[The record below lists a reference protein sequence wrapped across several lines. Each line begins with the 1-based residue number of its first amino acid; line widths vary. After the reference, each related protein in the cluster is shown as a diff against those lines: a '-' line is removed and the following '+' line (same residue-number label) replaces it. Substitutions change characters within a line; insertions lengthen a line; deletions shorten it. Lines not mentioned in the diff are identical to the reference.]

1 MQYNDEFYQPPY
13 SPAPST
19 FPAPTRTPPP
29 VAGEPPNLVTA
40 IFNAVIQNNVGL
52 VSSILSE
59 KRFNPDNLRNR
70 DGKTPLM
77 VAACENYNDGESA
90 LYQAAA
96 SGSTEVVEIL
106 IVAHANVELGNKET
120 ITPIMIAAYNGH
132 ADICRI
138 LLDYGRA
145 NINYQDKFRKTA
157 LMLACYAGRFEAA
170 EVLLDRSAD
179 VNLLDQYGWTSLMIA
194 AYAGHVEICHLLLH
208 HNADKNIAAK
218 DKTAVILARDVGHHS
233 VANLIENYVP
243 GTKPPVRSV
252 RSRQI
257 PNHDQYSN
265 VGGRDTPH
273 YARQIQSHRQ
283 RHQNQSIQLDEQNP
297 YASKGIMMPLV
308 HEQSRRTIQPK
319 NANRRSK
326 YYSLAGPGIDD
337 PNPAPFTAPHLKQDM
352 APRKDNSSWVIF
364 SLITTSCF
372 CNPCLSTIGRMKD
385 PNVRQAWR
393 EKVALCIIIL
403 IISGFMGFLAFGL
416 ATIACQKKE
425 PLLPENIL
433 RDFGP
438 DQPNA
443 KAHIVRGRLYNT
455 GVYFLSGSHRPIA
468 PFSDEQ
474 LNDIIVKLF
483 GKDISGFFPPNNLL
497 IGCAYTPKD
506 NGTICSQGL
515 SDPRYHCHTSSKSL
529 LTLKEL
535 DMNQFVGYSWDN
547 VTDGDRQMFVYKENV
562 YDITDYLNLTPDQ
575 QWLGDSSTTEWLR
588 SLVHKDA
595 TKDVLRTQQNQ
606 NFAKCFDHFLVGEID
621 GTTIGC
627 VATNVILIVMTVV
640 FTTITLIK
648 FTSAVA
654 FSWFLSSQLG
664 KISKKPKL
672 ESDITNII
680 LLVTCYSEGEG
691 SMRTTIDSLAASDYP
706 DDHKLLFVIADG
718 DVTGS
723 ENDRSTPQICK
734 DLLTPLD
741 GSPEPEPKSYL
752 AIGDG
757 QKQHNMAQ
765 VYIGYYNVSGHK
777 VPMVLVIKCGTPE
790 EKKGAKAGNRG
801 KRDSQLI
808 LMQWLSHIIFNERM
822 TPLEF
827 ELFEKVRL
835 LTKLT
840 PDRYE
845 MVLMVDADTVV
856 KKDSVK
862 HMIAAMERDPTVMGL
877 CGETKI
883 ANKTASWVTMIQVFE
898 YYISHHLGKAFES
911 IFGGVT
917 CLPGCF
923 CMYRI
928 KAPKDGYSV
937 PILANPDIVEVYSSN
952 TVETLHQKNLLLL
965 GEDRYLTT
973 LMLRTFPKR
982 KMIYVPKAIC
992 KTVVPDEF
1000 KVLLSQRRRWIN
1012 STIHNLMELILV
1024 PQLCGIFCCSMQ
1036 FVIFLELVGTV
1047 VLPSSLIFLVYLAV
1061 MAVQGQPVLLP
1072 LIFICAM
1079 FLLQAVLVIFTSHRV
1094 MYVLWMIVYIFAIPI
1109 WNFLLPVYAF
1119 WHFDDFSWGATR
1131 KISGEDT
1138 GHGEGGGNKFD
1149 RTGFPMKR
1157 WDEWMLETQ
1166 KQTQFLPAYA
1176 PPNNA
1181 SSYPT
1186 TTGMG
1191 MSPSRPTSPLPPQQ
1205 PQALATITLFI
1216 FDIGKLWSIF
1226 GTLHIIGEVIVMLL
1240 LSQGGKISSYWFYGI
1255 VGGYIFLVNVINI
1268 SLSWPYDAI
1277 WFKWQGFCSDFAIL
1291 IVFTRIYLST
1301 SEYVREQTSAQLP
1314 IIDDEDMNMENSSS
1328 RNEENSIAPKIIN
1341 HPNQLLLLCFA
1352 SFIHILGN
1360 VVHTFNP
1367 FDGRRYIVLNLSYA
1381 ITFPCIALYIYLDT
1395 HCTSVLQSKRILL
1408 PDTPDWKV
1416 IVITIICIVVALQF
1430 STDATTSKH
1439 LIIACLS
1446 GCLVVVFETQH
1457 SANIHE
1463 PFISTITQLIGIF
1476 EIGHWFDFEL

>member
-257 PNHDQYSN
+257 PNHDQYPN
-265 VGGRDTPH
+265 VGGRDTAH
-273 YARQIQSHRQ
+273 YARQIQSHRR

-364 SLITTSCF
+364 SLIATSCF

-403 IISGFMGFLAFGL
+403 IISGFMGFLTFGL

-468 PFSDEQ
+468 PFTDDQ

-483 GKDISGFFPPNNLL
+483 GRDISGFFPPNNLL

-595 TKDVLRTQQNQ
+595 TKDVLRTQQNK

-627 VATNVILIVMTVV
+627 VATNVILIIMTVV
-640 FTTITLIK
+640 FTAITLIK

-672 ESDITNII
+672 EN
-680 LLVTCYSEGEG
+680 
-691 SMRTTIDSLAASDYP
+691 
-706 DDHKLLFVIADG
+706 
-718 DVTGS
+718 
-723 ENDRSTPQICK
+723 
-734 DLLTPLD
+734 
-741 GSPEPEPKSYL
+741 
-752 AIGDG
+752 
-757 QKQHNMAQ
+757 
-765 VYIGYYNVSGHK
+765 
-777 VPMVLVIKCGTPE
+777 
-790 EKKGAKAGNRG
+790 
-801 KRDSQLI
+801 
-808 LMQWLSHIIFNERM
+808 
-822 TPLEF
+822 
-827 ELFEKVRL
+827 
-835 LTKLT
+835 
-840 PDRYE
+840 
-845 MVLMVDADTVV
+845 
-856 KKDSVK
+856 
-862 HMIAAMERDPTVMGL
+862 
-877 CGETKI
+877 
-883 ANKTASWVTMIQVFE
+883 
-898 YYISHHLGKAFES
+898 
-911 IFGGVT
+911 
-917 CLPGCF
+917 
-923 CMYRI
+923 
-928 KAPKDGYSV
+928 
-937 PILANPDIVEVYSSN
+937 
-952 TVETLHQKNLLLL
+952 
-965 GEDRYLTT
+965 
-973 LMLRTFPKR
+973 
-982 KMIYVPKAIC
+982 
-992 KTVVPDEF
+992 
-1000 KVLLSQRRRWIN
+1000 
-1012 STIHNLMELILV
+1012 
-1024 PQLCGIFCCSMQ
+1024 
-1036 FVIFLELVGTV
+1036 
-1047 VLPSSLIFLVYLAV
+1047 
-1061 MAVQGQPVLLP
+1061 
-1072 LIFICAM
+1072 
-1079 FLLQAVLVIFTSHRV
+1079 
-1094 MYVLWMIVYIFAIPI
+1094 
-1109 WNFLLPVYAF
+1109 
-1119 WHFDDFSWGATR
+1119 FSWGATR

-1205 PQALATITLFI
+1205 PQVPARFTGYPQWRVDAIKYWDQERYDASLSFMIIATLISTLATITLFI

-1277 WFKWQGFCSDFAIL
+1277 WFKWQDFAIL

-1360 VVHTFNP
+1360 IVHTFNP

-1416 IVITIICIVVALQF
+1416 IVITIMSIIF
-1430 STDATTSKH
+1430 AT
-1439 LIIACLS
+1439 LIIR
-1446 GCLVVVFETQH
+1446 
-1457 SANIHE
+1457 I
-1463 PFISTITQLIGIF
+1463 PFLILI
-1476 EIGHWFDFEL
+1476 